1 MSSKQYRAAR
11 SAAWREAN
19 RVKLF
24 RQGHNELY
32 RTWKARLKA
41 WLSPKTK
48 AVYEKMLGTWFKRQI
63 KSFSHQA
70 YATVHDPDWK
80 ELQRVRRKLKVR

>member
-32 RTWKARLKA
+32 RTWKVRLKA

-48 AVYEKMLGTWFKRQI
+48 AVYEKALGTWFKRQI
-63 KSFSHQA
+63 KSYSHQA

-80 ELQRVRRKLKVR
+80 ELQRVRRRLKVR